1 MKRQAFGERMKIHL
15 GITGAPA
22 ASAEDVMREARS
34 STGGRRKVR
43 VARRARWWWVTL
55 ILGLAILLIATT
67 AVRGTVQVVVW
78 TVAGALLVLVGIIE
92 GYLHLR
98 VFAKEEVSPH

>member
-1 MKRQAFGERMKIHL
+1 
-15 GITGAPA
+15 
-22 ASAEDVMREARS
+22 MREARS
-34 STGGRRKVR
+34 PTGGGRKVR
-43 VARRARWWWVTL
+43 VARRARWRWVTL

-67 AVRGTVQVVVW
+67 AVRGAVQVVVW

-98 VFAKEEVSPH
+98 VFAKEEVSPD